1 MYYCIPM
8 PSSAQRNT
16 TDRFCTVNE
25 DLLAILPPKE
35 DNLPWNEHLAFD
47 AWANI
52 RREAMSDTQNNR
64 REFLQASLAGAALTV
79 AAGAHGAD
87 DDASAKGLPTRP
99 LGKTG
104 ERVSIICLGG
114 WHIGAVKD
122 QKEAIKIMHTALD
135 EGLTFFDNAW
145 DYHDG
150 GSEEIMGKA
159 LSEDGKR
166 NRCFLMT
173 KNCGRDAK
181 TVKQHLDDS
190 LRRLRTDHIDL
201 VQFHEMNYDNDPD
214 WIIERGCL
222 AEMLKAQKAGK
233 VRFIGFTGHKDPRI
247 HLEMLQR
254 YNKWD
259 TVQMPINICDYF
271 FRSFQRL
278 VVPEA
283 NKLGV
288 APIGMKSLG
297 GGSDHQ
303 GRFVASHVCTVPEA
317 RRYALSQNIASLVC
331 GIDSMEVLKQDIGI
345 ARNFNRLSEE
355 ELKQMRDK
363 VKAVAGDGRHER
375 FKSTQ
380 FFDGIYH
387 RKQHAMTKE
396 DVEGT

>member
-1 MYYCIPM
+1 
-8 PSSAQRNT
+8 
-16 TDRFCTVNE
+16 
-25 DLLAILPPKE
+25 
-35 DNLPWNEHLAFD
+35 
-47 AWANI
+47 
-52 RREAMSDTQNNR
+52 MSDTPNNR
-64 REFLQASLAGAALTV
+64 REFLQASLAAGAALA
-79 AAGAHGAD
+79 AAGA
-87 DDASAKGLPTRP
+87 DDAAAKGLPTRP

-114 WHIGAVKD
+114 WHIRAVKD
-122 QKEAIKIMHTALD
+122 DSEAIKIMHTALA
-135 EGLTFFDNAW
+135 EGMNFFDNAW

-159 LSEDGKR
+159 LSMDGKR
-166 NRCFLMT
+166 KQCFLMT

-190 LRRLRTDHIDL
+190 LRRLRTDRIDL
-201 VQFHEMNYDNDPD
+201 VQFHEINYDNDPN

-222 AEMLKAQKAGK
+222 DEMLKAQKAGK

-247 HLEMLQR
+247 HLEMLKRHQ
-254 YNKWD
+254 WD

-271 FRSFQRL
+271 YRSFQRQ

-283 NKLGV
+283 NKLGI

-297 GGSDHQ
+297 GGRDHE
-303 GRFVASHVCTVPEA
+303 GRLVAAHLCTAVEA
-317 RRYALSQNIASLVC
+317 RRYALSQDIASLVC

-345 ARNFNRLSEE
+345 ARQFQRLDED
-355 ELKQMRDK
+355 ELNKLRNK

-380 FFDGIYH
+380 MFDGPYH
-387 RKQHAMTKE
+387 RKQHGLTQQE
-396 DVEGT
+396 VEGT